1 MAGNGSRE
9 IIGVFHDERAL
20 QTAVDELLIAG
31 FDRSC
36 LSLMADPRRV
46 EKMIGHPYETTAEL
60 EEDGAVPRIGYVG
73 RDSRIEFQG
82 VAIGVPAYVGAML
95 SAAAIAASGGTA
107 LFVLAGTVVAG
118 VGSGL
123 LGAVLARYID
133 RHHARY
139 LESQMARGGVLLW
152 VHVKDEG
159 QERIASEVL
168 GRNAAERIHGHDLP
182 AIDYGRLKGG
192 VSRSLS
198 FMNRLGL

>member
-36 LSLMADPRRV
+36 LSLMADPRTV
-46 EKMIGHPYETTAEL
+46 EKMIGHPYESAAEL
-60 EEDGAVPRIGYVG
+60 EENGEVPRIGYVG

-95 SAAAIAASGGTA
+95 SAAAIAASGGTVF
-107 LFVLAGTVVAG
+107 FVLAGTVVAG

-152 VHVKDEG
+152 VHVKDEA
-159 QERIASEVL
+159 QEHTASKVL
-168 GRNAAERIHGHDLP
+168 ERNAAERVHGHDLP
-182 AIDYGRLKGG
+182 AVDYGRLKGG
-192 VSRSLS
+192 VSHSLS
-198 FMNRLGL
+198 FMKRLGL